1 MRTSDSIKWRKKLN
15 AWRRCHFWFHFTI
28 TILWRKKSEF
38 FSKWKERK
46 TTTTNLA
53 FNNASRA
60 QRASWR
66 KRIHTKD
73 ELIWSSNDIRWI
85 RGVCLIEMEENSN
98 NTEICCPKNTIHFHY
113 HVVTLNMMI
122 DFSLFLFWRS
132 IFNNFFFSSFVSLQP
147 WSIGNIT
154 TWNGFT
160 P

>member
-1 MRTSDSIKWRKKLN
+1 MHGDVVTFDFISQLPFYEGKRVN
-15 AWRRCHFWFHFTI
+15 
-28 TILWRKKSEF
+28 F
-38 FSKWKERK
+38 FSEWKERK

-85 RGVCLIEMEENSN
+85 RGVCSIEMEENSN